1 MRERGLRPHDPA
13 RPVAA
18 AGGALAAGAR
28 ADVGRA
34 GPRGGA
40 PGARSLARHA
50 RRGRRAGTRRNGACA
65 GRPIN
70 SGSTYSFSLANG
82 SYKYVVNSSEAG
94 YVVIQDS
101 TQFSI
106 NGRAKTMNIDFVGT
120 GGKVKV
126 NFLWFY
132 FLIGAIGLIAILILI
147 SHRKK

>member
-1 MRERGLRPHDPA
+1 MNDD
-13 RPVAA
+13 
-18 AGGALAAGAR
+18 AGA
-28 ADVGRA
+28 
-34 GPRGGA
+34 
-40 PGARSLARHA
+40 
-50 RRGRRAGTRRNGACA
+50 
-65 GRPIN
+65 IN

-101 TQFSI
+101 RQFSI

-147 SHRKK
+147 SHRKKLSIFGVR